1 MIQINFSKADI
12 DQFKYERFHH
22 PHPHIQ
28 RKMEV
33 LFLKSLN
40 LKHELICQI
49 ACISPNTM
57 RYYYQDY
64 LNGGVE
70 KLKEI
75 NFYQPKS
82 ELENH
87 SKTIKKYLKKNPP
100 STLKEAASKI
110 KELTGLNR
118 SLPQIRNYLLN
129 LGIKLR
135 KAGSVPGKLTEEK
148 KTSGRFQS
156 KRIRVKDRVSKGR
169 KN

>member
-1 MIQINFSKADI
+1 MIKINFSKEDI
-12 DQFKYERFHH
+12 DQLKHERFYH

-33 LFLKSLN
+33 LFLKSLC

-57 RYYYQDY
+57 RSYYKDY
-64 LNGGVE
+64 FNGGIE

-87 SKTIKKYLKKNPP
+87 SKTIEEYLKKEPP
-100 STLKEAASKI
+100 STLKEATAKI
-110 KELTGLNR
+110 EELTGINR
-118 SLPQIRNYLLN
+118 SLPQIRNFILN
-129 LGIKLR
+129 LGVKLR
-135 KAGSVPGKLTEEK
+135 KVGSVPGKLTEEK
-148 KTSGRFQS
+148 KTSRRF
-156 KRIRVKDRVSKGR
+156 
-169 KN
+169 